1 MLGALLYKN
10 APPPQFT
17 KSYLNVNIAEEER
30 HHIYYSIAEVCLS
43 SEGQ

>member
-10 APPPQFT
+10 APQFT
-17 KSYLNVNIAEEER
+17 KSYLNVNIAEEGR